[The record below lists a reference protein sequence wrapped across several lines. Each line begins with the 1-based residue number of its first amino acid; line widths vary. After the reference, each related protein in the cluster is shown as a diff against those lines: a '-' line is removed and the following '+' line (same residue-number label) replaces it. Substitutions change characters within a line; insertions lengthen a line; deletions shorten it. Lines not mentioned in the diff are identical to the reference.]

1 MLFRDGLEKKFFIHR
16 KRKKTDFYMRQLM
29 NLWKGMASA
38 VAGGLLLCACSA
50 EEDAP
55 LAADGKGFVKI
66 GLSAD
71 TAFGAATKAV
81 DEENYV
87 TRHPVSDYTV
97 QILKDG
103 TLVSGMEWKYSDIPE
118 GLIEL
123 GNGTYQIVAFDG
135 EEYNENA
142 STREGIY
149 MYGETSVAVESNQ
162 VTPET
167 IHCTPACGKL
177 VVKFDE
183 KMADYFNDYSI
194 QFKTKAAG
202 EGTSAAAWLK
212 TDTDPIYLKLEE
224 GGETVT
230 ASFSITKK
238 DGSPANVNALTKT
251 MKWGNSW
258 TINVSPNPTSSSG
271 NLGITITIVTDDLKE
286 EEVPIEIPSEWL

>member
-1 MLFRDGLEKKFFIHR
+1 
-16 KRKKTDFYMRQLM
+16 
-29 NLWKGMASA
+29 MAA
-38 VAGGLLLCACSA
+38 ALAGGVLLCACSS
-50 EEDAP
+50 EEDSLEIP
-55 LAADGKGFVKI
+55 EGKGLVRI

-87 TRHPVSDYTV
+87 TQHPVSDYTV

-103 TLVSGMEWKYSDIPE
+103 TLVSGMEWKYSEIPD

-167 IHCTPACGKL
+167 IQCTPACGKL
-177 VVKFDE
+177 IVNFDE

-194 QFKTKAAG
+194 RFNTKAAG
-202 EGTSAAAWLK
+202 EGGYLAWTK
-212 TDTDPIYLKLEE
+212 TDTEPLYVKLEK

-230 ASFSITKK
+230 ASFSIIKK
-238 DGSPANVNALTKT
+238 DGTTASVNALTKK
-251 MKWGNSW
+251 MDWGNSW
-258 TINVSPNPTSSSG
+258 TINVSPAPESSLG
-271 NLGITITIVTDDLKE
+271 NLGITITIMEDDLE
-286 EEVPIEIPSEWL
+286 PIEVPIEIPSEWL

>member
-1 MLFRDGLEKKFFIHR
+1 MKLTQIF
-16 KRKKTDFYMRQLM
+16 
-29 NLWKGMASA
+29 
-38 VAGGLLLCACSA
+38 GGLLCALGGWALTACSA
-50 EEDAP
+50 DESTEQ
-55 LAADGKGFVKI
+55 LLGEGKGAVRI
-66 GLSAD
+66 ALEAD
-71 TAFGAATKAV
+71 AGFGPATKAV
-81 DEENYV
+81 DEKNYV
-87 TRHPVSDYTV
+87 TQHPISDYTV

-103 TLVSGMEWKYSDIPE
+103 ALVSGMEWKYSDIPE

-230 ASFSITKK
+230 ASFSIMKK

-258 TINVSPNPTSSSG
+258 TINVSPNPTSTSG